1 AREAGLAEHA
11 RVSPSQDGLARSL
24 RGDLIYEPDA
34 GQVDAPFAQRLA
46 RAGLHAL
53 VVAPLVVEDRVFGV
67 LVAARRAPHSFS
79 SPDGEFLRQLS
90 DHVALAAH
98 QAQLHEALRQAFDD
112 LRRTQQAA
120 MQQERLRALG
130 QMASGIAHDINNAI
144 SPVTLYTESLLENEP
159 DL

>member
-1 AREAGLAEHA
+1 
-11 RVSPSQDGLARSL
+11 
-24 RGDLIYEPDA
+24 
-34 GQVDAPFAQRLA
+34 
-46 RAGLHAL
+46 
-53 VVAPLVVEDRVFGV
+53 
-67 LVAARRAPHSFS
+67 
-79 SPDGEFLRQLS
+79 
-90 DHVALAAH
+90 LAAH

-159 DL
+159 DLSERVRSYLKTIQHSIDDVTATVARMREFYRRREDQFARTTVDLNRLVEQVLDLTR